1 MADHPGSLDTA
12 AEKLQLLWRAMDSSF
27 NGLIITGAPEAAL
40 AFEDGNA
47 DHDRDSY
54 PIRYVNPAFEQMT
67 GYAAAEI
74 IGRSPLHILQAD
86 ERNQEALLT
95 LRQALQEA
103 RECRVTL
110 NSTRKDGSSEQRE
123 ARLQHNASLQQLQR
137 LSAYLQSAR
146 EDERA
151 HIARELHDEL
161 GQILTALKLDISFLH
176 TQYPSTRVIA
186 EKLDDMTELVN
197 TTLAS
202 VRRISADLRPTLLD
216 DLGLKAAIEWLARDF
231 EKRHPQ
237 IVCQLALE
245 LEPPPTDDRRVTA
258 AYRIVQECLTNVARH
273 AQASKVHIML
283 SVGQHHPSSMLKIS
297 VQDNGRG
304 FIPPPLPA
312 SPPRQAEPG
321 GFGLIGMRERVVAL
335 GGQFHLESLPG
346 EGVFVDVAIP
356 LPKEPA

>member
-40 AFEDGNA
+40 AFEDSNA

-110 NSTRKDGSSEQRE
+110 NSTRKDGSMWWSDVLITPARDRHGQTTHYIGIVADVSEQRE

-146 EDERA
+146 EAGRA
-151 HIARELHDEL
+151 HI
-161 GQILTALKLDISFLH
+161 
-176 TQYPSTRVIA
+176 
-186 EKLDDMTELVN
+186 
-197 TTLAS
+197 
-202 VRRISADLRPTLLD
+202 
-216 DLGLKAAIEWLARDF
+216 
-231 EKRHPQ
+231 
-237 IVCQLALE
+237 
-245 LEPPPTDDRRVTA
+245 DR
-258 AYRIVQECLTNVARH
+258 
-273 AQASKVHIML
+273 
-283 SVGQHHPSSMLKIS
+283 
-297 VQDNGRG
+297 
-304 FIPPPLPA
+304 
-312 SPPRQAEPG
+312 
-321 GFGLIGMRERVVAL
+321 
-335 GGQFHLESLPG
+335 
-346 EGVFVDVAIP
+346 
-356 LPKEPA
+356 